1 MVICGS
7 MHHMLRSCNLLLA
20 TQSMICSLGHS
31 TRNLAYATNVLAR
44 CLPFM

>member
-7 MHHMLRSCNLLLA
+7 MHHMLRLCNLLLA
-20 TQSMICSLGHS
+20 TKSMICSLGHS
-31 TRNLAYATNVLAR
+31 TCTPSYATNVLGR